1 MICFTRIPLKDFIKK
16 HNPQEPK
23 KETIENFE
31 KEINNLLE
39 NAPKQDDE
47 EFQKNEIN
55 KFLKNTYG
63 YDCNTYKKVDSAIY
77 VDGEVRVLIEV
88 KALNNRNEF
97 PKNRENPISKA
108 FCQMVL
114 YFLEE
119 IEKEKNNSLKHTIIC
134 NAHEFFLFD
143 CKDLLFLKEDKRIK
157 DFYKK
162 CAKKEGTDSS
172 KPKFYKDLEQY
183 LQEDFQ
189 GELRYTH
196 FNLSNYDPK
205 ELPLIYQ
212 VLSQEVLLKQRKTLD
227 ANTLNKDFYE
237 ELLYILGLEEQNDK
251 GKILIKPSRTQ
262 NSLSAALKKKYENL
276 DDEEVMALL
285 IAWNNR
291 ILFLRLLESLLIS
304 FKHFE
309 KPFLTTENFKDFN
322 ALNTLFFEVLAKK
335 NSERSLNKEDKILEK
350 IPYLNSS
357 LFDQTPLE
365 LKGHEIRLL
374 ENKKLELYQNS
385 VLKKHENYQEKK
397 ELPLLKYL
405 FEFLRLYKFTTT
417 PKDIKDNTDTS
428 ESRLINPSVLGLVFE
443 KLNGYKEGSFYTP
456 SFITSYM
463 CKESITPIVL
473 DKFNAIYQWDCENL
487 KALREKIDRNFSNE
501 KAKEYLNTLL
511 TLRICDPAVGSG
523 HFLVSALNE
532 MVLIAYELG
541 LIASLYRH
549 ELRLENDEII
559 IHHAQTGEIFN
570 YKKPHSEN
578 DPHHQ
583 IQKELFELKKDII
596 ENCLFGVDINPN
608 SCEITKLRL
617 WIELLKYSYYIF
629 EKGKNTNNLETLPNI
644 DINIKCANSLVSRF
658 ALKDKALLKTE
669 KNKNLEYYIA
679 EYKELVKIYKDP
691 KILESLTRPIKDSNA
706 VRKYAK
712 ERLYQ
717 ELAQNP
723 NKDFKKALNDRIEK
737 IKEAF
742 KLTLEP
748 PQKELKFKKFLKEHL
763 ELYGKS
769 ILEEAN
775 DNGLELEALALE
787 KKMAHEGLFHDY
799 TPYPKLDKTDKVV
812 GLEHF
817 NRYVLTSYK
826 DLQDENERYANALE
840 WRFEFPE
847 VLNDEGDFLGFDCII
862 GNPPYIRQ
870 EHIKDLKPL
879 LQKQYQDFYNSTA
892 DIYTYF
898 FALAYHLLKEKGFN
912 AFITSNKYARAK
924 YGAKLRELLLKKT
937 TLVSYMELNALKVF
951 ESAAVDTSIM
961 SFIKQTPPKE
971 SDFEYYEP
979 TPNDKDDLKSTPH
992 LPMKQNALSTES
1004 FIFANATLLDLRDK
1018 IESVGTPLKDWD
1030 IQINY
1035 GIKTG
1040 ANEAFIIPTEKREE
1054 ILKNCD
1060 DAQKDERGMSERER
1074 TKELIKPIL
1083 RGKDIKRY
1091 SYEWADLWVIIAK
1104 FGSHEFLEVEYPT
1117 IYNHLL
1123 QYKDQLE
1130 QRGQCRYSRG
1140 PQNSNKPYPGQ
1151 HHWLELDNNPKDSYL
1166 QDFEKEKIV
1175 YGEIVQEPRFYL
1187 DNGEC
1192 ELGVFYAEAT
1202 SFILTGEH
1210 LRYLLGMLHSK
1221 LITFAFKTFYAG
1233 GGLGESGYR
1242 YKKAFIE
1249 RLPIPQITEKNQ
1261 ELADKITDG
1270 AKQILALKAKDPKA
1284 NTQGLEKEIDALVYQ
1299 LYHLTDE
1306 EIKTIENG
1314 Q

>member
-1 MICFTRIPLKDFIKK
+1 MDYKKLDLPNTNYPNKEQLKAFETAFNAFLETNPQENENHHNDAFNDLLKGIFKYKVKPTKKIDSAILNENNEVEVIIEFKAIKNPNEFIKKGDLNVKAFHESLLYYLRERKGGNNNLKHLILATIKELYIIDADEFEVFNKDKEIKKAFENCHDKKGNDTRTEAFYDVCQKHLNELDRSLKYHHIPLK
-16 HNPQEPK
+16 
-23 KETIENFE
+23 KE
-31 KEINNLLE
+31 NL
-39 NAPKQDDE
+39 A
-47 EFQKNEIN
+47 
-55 KFLKNTYG
+55 
-63 YDCNTYKKVDSAIY
+63 
-77 VDGEVRVLIEV
+77 
-88 KALNNRNEF
+88 
-97 PKNRENPISKA
+97 
-108 FCQMVL
+108 
-114 YFLEE
+114 
-119 IEKEKNNSLKHTIIC
+119 
-134 NAHEFFLFD
+134 
-143 CKDLLFLKEDKRIK
+143 
-157 DFYKK
+157 
-162 CAKKEGTDSS
+162 
-172 KPKFYKDLEQY
+172 
-183 LQEDFQ
+183 
-189 GELRYTH
+189 
-196 FNLSNYDPK
+196 
-205 ELPLIYQ
+205 LIYQ
-212 VLSQEVLLKQRKTLD
+212 ALSPNFLLKIPKYSD

-262 NSLSAALKKKYENL
+262 NSLSYTLKEKYKNL

-304 FKHFE
+304 FEHFE
-309 KPFLTTENFKDFN
+309 KEKSFLTTGNFKDFN

-335 NSERSLNKEDKILEK
+335 NNERLPEIKEDKILDK

-357 LFDQTPLE
+357 LFDKTPLE
-365 LKGHEIRLL
+365 SKGYEIKLL
-374 ENKKLELYQNS
+374 DNKKLEIYKNS
-385 VLKKHENYQEKK
+385 VLKKHKEDYQKEKA
-397 ELPLLKYL
+397 LPLLKYL
-405 FEFLRLYKFTTT
+405 FAFLRLYDFTTT
-417 PKDIKDNTDTS
+417 PKDIKDNQNNS

-473 DKFNAIYQWDCENL
+473 DKFNQTYNIECENL
-487 KALREKIDRNFSNE
+487 TELRNYFKNSYKEDKR
-501 KAKEYLNTLL
+501 KEYLNTLL

-559 IHHAQTGEIFN
+559 IHTPEDKVFKYTI
-570 YKKPHSEN
+570 PHSEN

-644 DINIKCANSLVSRF
+644 DINIKCGNSLISRF

-763 ELYGKS
+763 ELYGRS
-769 ILEEAN
+769 ILEEIN
-775 DNGLELEALALE
+775 YNGLELEALALE

-799 TPYPKLDKTDKVV
+799 TPYPKLDKSDKVV

-817 NRYVLTSYK
+817 NRYVLTSYR

-847 VLNDEGDFLGFDCII
+847 VLDDEGDFLGFDCII

-879 LQKQYQDFYNSTA
+879 LEKQYQDFYNSTA

-898 FALAYHLLKEKGFN
+898 FALSYHLLKEKGFN

-924 YGAKLRELLLKKT
+924 YGAKLREWLLKKT
-937 TLVSYMELNALKVF
+937 TIVSYMELNALKVF
-951 ESAAVDTSIM
+951 ESAAVDTSIIH
-961 SFIKQTPPKE
+961 FIKQAPLKE
-971 SDFEYYEP
+971 SDFKYYEP
-979 TPNDKDDLKSTPH
+979 IENDKENLKNTPS
-992 LPMKQNALSTES
+992 LLMRQNALSTES
-1004 FIFANATLLDLRDK
+1004 FIFANAMLLDLRDK
-1018 IESVGTPLKDWD
+1018 IESIGTPLKDWD

-1040 ANEAFIIPTEKREE
+1040 ANEAFIIPTEKRDAILNACKTQEE
-1054 ILKNCD
+1054 RKRT
-1060 DAQKDERGMSERER
+1060 ER
-1074 TKELIKPIL
+1074 LIKPIL

-1091 SYEWADLWVIIAK
+1091 SYEWAHLWVINTHNGYTSAPKSKIPPIDIEKYPATKAHLDAHWNTIATRCDQ
-1104 FGSHEFLEVEYPT
+1104 GDTPYNLRNCAYLE
-1117 IYNHLL
+1117 
-1123 QYKDQLE
+1123 
-1130 QRGQCRYSRG
+1130 
-1140 PQNSNKPYPGQ
+1140 
-1151 HHWLELDNNPKDSYL
+1151 
-1166 QDFEKEKIV
+1166 DFEKEKIV

-1261 ELADKITDG
+1261 ELADKIIALVD
-1270 AKQILALKAKDPKA
+1270 KILQSKEKDPKA

-1299 LYHLTDE
+1299 LYNLTDE
-1306 EIKTIENG
+1306 EIKIIEDG

>member
-1 MICFTRIPLKDFIKK
+1 MDYKKIDLPNTNYPNQEQLEAFKTAFNAFLETNPQENEDHHKDAFNDLLKGVFKYKVKPTKRIDSAILNDNDKVEVIIEFKALKNPNEFIKKGDLNVKALHESLFYYLTERKNGNNNLKRLILATIKELYIIDANEFEVFNKDKEIKKAFENCHDKKGNDPRTKAFYDACQKRLNELDRSLKYHHIPLK
-16 HNPQEPK
+16 
-23 KETIENFE
+23 KE
-31 KEINNLLE
+31 NL
-39 NAPKQDDE
+39 A
-47 EFQKNEIN
+47 
-55 KFLKNTYG
+55 
-63 YDCNTYKKVDSAIY
+63 
-77 VDGEVRVLIEV
+77 
-88 KALNNRNEF
+88 
-97 PKNRENPISKA
+97 
-108 FCQMVL
+108 
-114 YFLEE
+114 
-119 IEKEKNNSLKHTIIC
+119 
-134 NAHEFFLFD
+134 
-143 CKDLLFLKEDKRIK
+143 
-157 DFYKK
+157 
-162 CAKKEGTDSS
+162 
-172 KPKFYKDLEQY
+172 
-183 LQEDFQ
+183 
-189 GELRYTH
+189 
-196 FNLSNYDPK
+196 
-205 ELPLIYQ
+205 LIYQ
-212 VLSQEVLLKQRKTLD
+212 ALSPNFLLKIPKYSD

-262 NSLSAALKKKYENL
+262 NSLSAALKYSYTNL

-309 KPFLTTENFKDFN
+309 KPFLTTENFNDFN

-335 NSERSLNKEDKILEK
+335 NNERLPEIKEDKILDK

-357 LFDQTPLE
+357 LFDKTPLE
-365 LKGHEIRLL
+365 LEGYKIRSLNNKPLEIYP
-374 ENKKLELYQNS
+374 KS
-385 VLKKHENYQEKK
+385 VLKKHEEYQKQK
-397 ELPLLKYL
+397 DLPLLKYL
-405 FEFLRLYKFTTT
+405 FVFLRVYDFTTT
-417 PKDIKDNTDTS
+417 PKDIKDNQNKS

-473 DKFNAIYQWDCENL
+473 DKFNATYQWGCKDLE
-487 KALREKIDRNFSNE
+487 ALREKIDRNFSNE
-501 KAKEYLNTLL
+501 KTKEYLQLLL
-511 TLRICDPAVGSG
+511 TLRVCDPAVGSG

-532 MVLIAYELG
+532 MVWVAYELG

-559 IHHAQTGEIFN
+559 IHTPENKVFN
-570 YKKPHSEN
+570 YTIPHSEN

-629 EKGKNTNNLETLPNI
+629 EEGKNTNNLETLPNI
-644 DINIKCANSLVSRF
+644 DINIKCANSLIFNFPLNSKLTIGQTLEF
-658 ALKDKALLKTE
+658 S
-669 KNKNLEYYIA
+669 KNLKAEIK
-679 EYKELVKIYKDP
+679 EYKNSVMLYKEGLGEKT
-691 KILESLTRPIKDSNA
+691 KILQNIAKLKSLITNYFIEQHQAKRHLKESL
-706 VRKYAK
+706 
-712 ERLYQ
+712 
-717 ELAQNP
+717 
-723 NKDFKKALNDRIEK
+723 KAFISEYGDEVFDLNTAFGMEMLK
-737 IKEAF
+737 IARHNNYKF
-742 KLTLEP
+742 TPTLESMKP
-748 PQKELKFKKFLKEHL
+748 SPIGVEANRLLIKIRECYE
-763 ELYGKS
+763 
-769 ILEEAN
+769 ILENLKNSKA
-775 DNGLELEALALE
+775 
-787 KKMAHEGLFHDY
+787 F
-799 TPYPKLDKTDKVV
+799 
-812 GLEHF
+812 
-817 NRYVLTSYK
+817 
-826 DLQDENERYANALE
+826 E

-847 VLNDEGDFLGFDCII
+847 VLDDEGDFLGFDCII

-870 EHIKDLKPL
+870 EQIKDLKPL

-898 FALAYHLLKEKGFN
+898 FALSYHLLKEKGFN

-924 YGAKLRELLLKKT
+924 YGAKLREWLLKKT
-937 TLVSYMELNALKVF
+937 TIVSYMELNALKVF

-961 SFIKQTPPKE
+961 NFIKQTPPKE
-971 SDFEYYEP
+971 SVFKYYEP
-979 TPNDKDDLKSTPH
+979 TENDKDDLKSTPSIS
-992 LPMKQNALSTES
+992 MKQNALSTES
-1004 FIFANATLLDLRDK
+1004 FIFADTTLLDLRGK

-1040 ANEAFIIPTEKREE
+1040 YNEAFIIPTEKRDE

-1060 DAQKDERGMSERER
+1060 DVQKDERGMSERER

-1091 SYEWADLWVIIAK
+1091 SYEWAHLWVIATFPSLKLDIDDYPSLKTYLSQFRPKIDQSGEKGCRKKTSNQWFETQDTIAYH
-1104 FGSHEFLEVEYPT
+1104 G
-1117 IYNHLL
+1117 
-1123 QYKDQLE
+1123 
-1130 QRGQCRYSRG
+1130 
-1140 PQNSNKPYPGQ
+1140 
-1151 HHWLELDNNPKDSYL
+1151 
-1166 QDFEKEKIV
+1166 DFEKEKIV

-1192 ELGVFYAEAT
+1192 GLGYFYAEAT

-1249 RLPIPQITEKNQ
+1249 RLPIPKITPKNQ
-1261 ELADKITDG
+1261 ELADKITDCTER
-1270 AKQILALKAKDPKA
+1270 ILKPKAKDPKA
-1284 NTQGLEKEIDALVYQ
+1284 NTQGLEKEIDALVYR
-1299 LYHLTDE
+1299 LYNLTDE

>member
-1 MICFTRIPLKDFIKK
+1 MIRFARIPLKDFIKK

-31 KEINNLLE
+31 KEINSLLE
-39 NAPKQDDE
+39 NAPRQDDE

-55 KFLKNTYG
+55 KFLKNVYG
-63 YDCNTYKKVDSAIY
+63 YDCNTYEKVDSTIY
-77 VDGEVRVLIEV
+77 VDGKAWVLIEV
-88 KALNNRNEF
+88 KALNNKIEF
-97 PKNRENPISKA
+97 PKNRENPLSKA

-134 NAHEFFLFD
+134 NMHEFFLFD

-157 DFYKK
+157 KFYKNY
-162 CAKKEGTDSS
+162 AQKEGTDSS

-189 GELRYTH
+189 GELRYTY
-196 FNLSNYDPK
+196 FNLSDDFK

-237 ELLYILGLEEQNDK
+237 ELLYILGLEEQNEK
-251 GKILIKPSRTQ
+251 GKILIKPSCTQ
-262 NSLSAALKKKYENL
+262 NSLSYALKEKYKDL

-309 KPFLTTENFKDFN
+309 KPFLTIENFTNFN

-335 NSERSLNKEDKILEK
+335 NNERLKEIKEDKILGK

-357 LFDQTPLE
+357 LFDETPLE
-365 LKGHEIRLL
+365 SNGHEIKWLDNKPL
-374 ENKKLELYQNS
+374 EIYPKS
-385 VLKKHENYQEKK
+385 VLKKDKDYQEKDFS
-397 ELPLLKYL
+397 LLEYL
-405 FEFLRLYKFTTT
+405 FAFLHTYDFTTT
-417 PKDIKDNTDTS
+417 PKDIKDNKNTS

-463 CKESITPIVL
+463 CSESIKTIVL

-501 KAKEYLNTLL
+501 KTKEYLQLLL
-511 TLRICDPAVGSG
+511 TLRVCDPAVGSG

-532 MVLIAYELG
+532 MVRIAYELG

-549 ELRLENDEII
+549 SLRLENDEII
-559 IHHAQTGEIFN
+559 IHAPTGEIFN
-570 YKKPHSEN
+570 YTKAHSEN

-583 IQKELFELKKDII
+583 IQKELFELKKSII

-629 EKGKNTNNLETLPNI
+629 EEGKNTDALETLPNI
-644 DINIKCANSLVSRF
+644 DINIKCANSLIFNFPLNSKLTIGQTLEF
-658 ALKDKALLKTE
+658 S
-669 KNKNLEYYIA
+669 KNLKAEIK
-679 EYKELVKIYKDP
+679 EYKNSVMLYKEGLGEKT
-691 KILESLTRPIKDSNA
+691 KILQNIAKLKSLITNYFIEQHQAKRHLKESLKAFISEYGDGIFDLSTAFGMEMLKIARLKENNYKFVPTLTKKQPSPIGVEAN
-706 VRKYAK
+706 
-712 ERLYQ
+712 RL
-717 ELAQNP
+717 L
-723 NKDFKKALNDRIEK
+723 IK
-737 IKEAF
+737 IKECYE
-742 KLTLEP
+742 TLEN
-748 PQKELKFKKFLKEHL
+748 LKN
-763 ELYGKS
+763 S
-769 ILEEAN
+769 
-775 DNGLELEALALE
+775 
-787 KKMAHEGLFHDY
+787 
-799 TPYPKLDKTDKVV
+799 KT
-812 GLEHF
+812 
-817 NRYVLTSYK
+817 
-826 DLQDENERYANALE
+826 LE

-847 VLNDEGDFLGFDCII
+847 VLDDEGNFLGFDCII
-862 GNPPYIRQ
+862 GNPAYIRQ
-870 EHIKDLKPL
+870 EQIREIKPL
-879 LQKQYQDFYNSTA
+879 LQKQYPDFYNSTA

-898 FALAYHLLKEKGFN
+898 FALSYHLLKEKGFS
-912 AFITSNKYARAK
+912 AFITSNKYARAR
-924 YGAKLRELLLKKT
+924 YGAQLRELLLKKT
-937 TLVSYMELNALKVF
+937 TIVSYMELNALKVF

-971 SDFEYYEP
+971 SDFKYYEP
-979 TPNDKDDLKSTPH
+979 TPDDKSDLKSACS

-1004 FIFANATLLDLRDK
+1004 FIFANTTLLDLRDK
-1018 IESVGTPLKDWD
+1018 MEGIGTPLKDWD

-1054 ILKNCD
+1054 ILNACKTQEERKHT
-1060 DAQKDERGMSERER
+1060 DA
-1074 TKELIKPIL
+1074 LIKPIL

-1091 SYEWADLWVIIAK
+1091 SYEWAGEWVINTHNGYTSAIKSKIPPIDIEKYPATK
-1104 FGSHEFLEVEYPT
+1104 AHLDAHYDAIVTRSDQGDTPYHLRNCAYLE
-1117 IYNHLL
+1117 
-1123 QYKDQLE
+1123 
-1130 QRGQCRYSRG
+1130 
-1140 PQNSNKPYPGQ
+1140 
-1151 HHWLELDNNPKDSYL
+1151 
-1166 QDFEKEKIV
+1166 DFEKEKIV

-1192 ELGVFYAEAT
+1192 ELGYFYAEAT

-1249 RLPIPQITEKNQ
+1249 RLPIPKITEKNQ
-1261 ELADKITDG
+1261 ELADKITALVDKILQ
-1270 AKQILALKAKDPKA
+1270 AKEKDPKA
-1284 NTQGLEKEIDALVYQ
+1284 NTQELEKEIDALVYQ
-1299 LYHLTDE
+1299 LYNLTDE
-1306 EIKTIENG
+1306 EIKTIEEG

>member
-1 MICFTRIPLKDFIKK
+1 MDYKKLDLPNTNYPSKEQLEAFKTAFNTFLETNQQENENHHNDAFNDLLKGVFKYKVKPTKKIDSAILNDKNKVEVIIEFKALKNPNEFIKKGDLNVKALHESLLYYLIERKEGNNNLKRLILGTIKELYIIDANEFEVFNKDKEIQKAFEDCHDKKGNDPRTKAFYDACQKRLNELDRSLKYHHIPLK
-16 HNPQEPK
+16 
-23 KETIENFE
+23 KE
-31 KEINNLLE
+31 NL
-39 NAPKQDDE
+39 A
-47 EFQKNEIN
+47 
-55 KFLKNTYG
+55 
-63 YDCNTYKKVDSAIY
+63 
-77 VDGEVRVLIEV
+77 
-88 KALNNRNEF
+88 
-97 PKNRENPISKA
+97 
-108 FCQMVL
+108 
-114 YFLEE
+114 
-119 IEKEKNNSLKHTIIC
+119 
-134 NAHEFFLFD
+134 
-143 CKDLLFLKEDKRIK
+143 
-157 DFYKK
+157 
-162 CAKKEGTDSS
+162 
-172 KPKFYKDLEQY
+172 
-183 LQEDFQ
+183 
-189 GELRYTH
+189 
-196 FNLSNYDPK
+196 
-205 ELPLIYQ
+205 LIYQ
-212 VLSQEVLLKQRKTLD
+212 ALSPNFLLKIPKYSD

-237 ELLYILGLEEQNDK
+237 ELLYILGLEEQNEK
-251 GKILIKPSRTQ
+251 GKTLIKPSRTE
-262 NSLSAALKKKYENL
+262 NSLSDALKKRYKDL

-309 KPFLTTENFKDFN
+309 KPFLTTENFKNFN
-322 ALNTLFFEVLAKK
+322 DLNTLFFEVLAKK

-365 LKGHEIRLL
+365 LKGHEIKLL
-374 ENKKLELYQNS
+374 NNKPLEIYPKS
-385 VLKKHENYQEKK
+385 VLKKHEEYQEQKD
-397 ELPLLKYL
+397 LPLLKYL
-405 FEFLRLYKFTTT
+405 FEFLRVYDFTTT
-417 PKDIKDNTDTS
+417 PKDIRDNTNNS

-473 DKFNAIYQWDCENL
+473 DKFNQTYNIECKKLEEL
-487 KALREKIDRNFSNE
+487 KNYFKDNYSYKEGKR
-501 KAKEYLNTLL
+501 KEYLNTLL

-523 HFLVSALNE
+523 HFLVSVLNE

-549 ELRLENDEII
+549 DLRLENDEII
-559 IHHAQTGEIFN
+559 IHTPEDKVFTYTI
-570 YKKPHSEN
+570 PHSEN

-629 EKGKNTNNLETLPNI
+629 EEGKNTNNLETLPNI
-644 DINIKCANSLVSRF
+644 DINIKCGNSLISRF

-691 KILESLTRPIKDSNA
+691 KILETLTHPIKDSNA

-712 ERLYQ
+712 EHLYQ

-847 VLNDEGDFLGFDCII
+847 VLDDEGNFLGFDCII

-879 LQKQYQDFYNSTA
+879 LQKQYQDFYNSSS

-898 FALAYHLLKEKGFN
+898 FALAFNLLKEKGFN

-924 YGAKLRELLLKKT
+924 YGTKLRELLLKKT
-937 TLVSYMELNALKVF
+937 TLASYMELNALKVF
-951 ESAAVDTSIM
+951 ESATVDTSIIH
-961 SFIKQTPPKE
+961 FIKQPPLKE
-971 SDFEYYEP
+971 SVFKYYEP
-979 TPNDKDDLKSTPH
+979 TENDKENLKNTPS
-992 LPMKQNALSTES
+992 LLMKQNALQTES
-1004 FIFANATLLDLRDK
+1004 FIFANTTLLDLRDK
-1018 IESVGTPLKDWD
+1018 IKNIGTPLKDWG

-1040 ANEAFIIPTEKREE
+1040 ANEAFIIPTEKRDE

-1060 DAQKDERGMSERER
+1060 DAQKDEKGMSERER

-1091 SYEWADLWVIIAK
+1091 SYEWADLWVINTHNGYTSAFKSKIPPIDIEKYPALK
-1104 FGSHEFLEVEYPT
+1104 AHLDSHYDAITTRSDQGDTPYNLRNCAYLE
-1117 IYNHLL
+1117 
-1123 QYKDQLE
+1123 
-1130 QRGQCRYSRG
+1130 
-1140 PQNSNKPYPGQ
+1140 
-1151 HHWLELDNNPKDSYL
+1151 
-1166 QDFEKEKIV
+1166 DFEKEKIV
-1175 YGEIVQEPRFYL
+1175 WASVGFVEYCMIPGLLIL
-1187 DNGEC
+1187 DTNYFFEVSKFGN
-1192 ELGVFYAEAT
+1192 T
-1202 SFILTGEH
+1202 KN
-1210 LRYLLGMLHSK
+1210 YLLGLLNSK
-1221 LITFAFKTFYAG
+1221 LLTFWLKLKNTPLGDIGAYRNYKYNIMELPMVKITAKN
-1233 GGLGESGYR
+1233 
-1242 YKKAFIE
+1242 KKI
-1249 RLPIPQITEKNQ
+1249 
-1261 ELADKITDG
+1261 ADKITDC
-1270 AKQILALKAKDPKA
+1270 AEQILQAKAKDPKA
-1284 NTQGLEKEIDALVYQ
+1284 NTQELEKEIDALVYQ
-1299 LYHLTDE
+1299 LYNLTDG
-1306 EIKTIENG
+1306 EIKIIEDG

>member
-1 MICFTRIPLKDFIKK
+1 MDYKKLDLPNTNYPSKEQLKAFETAFNAFLETNQQENENHHNDAFNDLLKGVFKYKVKPIKKIDSAILNENNKVEVIIEFKALKNPNEFIKKGDLNVKALHESLFYYLIERKNSNNNLKHLILATIKELYIIDANEFEVFNKDKEIENAFKNCHDRKGNDTRTKAFYDACQKHLNELDRSLKYHHIPLK
-16 HNPQEPK
+16 
-23 KETIENFE
+23 KE
-31 KEINNLLE
+31 NL
-39 NAPKQDDE
+39 A
-47 EFQKNEIN
+47 
-55 KFLKNTYG
+55 
-63 YDCNTYKKVDSAIY
+63 
-77 VDGEVRVLIEV
+77 
-88 KALNNRNEF
+88 
-97 PKNRENPISKA
+97 
-108 FCQMVL
+108 
-114 YFLEE
+114 
-119 IEKEKNNSLKHTIIC
+119 
-134 NAHEFFLFD
+134 
-143 CKDLLFLKEDKRIK
+143 
-157 DFYKK
+157 
-162 CAKKEGTDSS
+162 
-172 KPKFYKDLEQY
+172 
-183 LQEDFQ
+183 
-189 GELRYTH
+189 
-196 FNLSNYDPK
+196 
-205 ELPLIYQ
+205 LIYQ
-212 VLSQEVLLKQRKTLD
+212 ALSPNFLLKIPKYSD

-251 GKILIKPSRTQ
+251 GKILIKPSRTE
-262 NSLSAALKKKYENL
+262 NSLSAALKGSYNNL

-335 NSERSLNKEDKILEK
+335 NSERLPEIKQDKILRK

-357 LFDQTPLE
+357 LFDKTPLE
-365 LKGHEIRLL
+365 LKGHEIKFLD
-374 ENKKLELYQNS
+374 NKKLEIYKNS
-385 VLKKHENYQEKK
+385 VLKKHKDYQKEKA
-397 ELPLLKYL
+397 LPLLKYL
-405 FEFLRLYKFTTT
+405 FAFLHAYKFTTT

-473 DKFNAIYQWDCENL
+473 DKFNQTYKIECEKLTEL
-487 KALREKIDRNFSNE
+487 KNYLKNSYKEDKR
-501 KAKEYLNTLL
+501 KEYLQLLL

-541 LIASLYRH
+541 LIASLPLGTTL
-549 ELRLENDEII
+549 ELENDEII
-559 IHHAQTGEIFN
+559 IHHAQTGEVFN

-629 EKGKNTNNLETLPNI
+629 EKGKNTNALETLPNI
-644 DINIKCANSLVSRF
+644 DINIKCANSLIFRF
-658 ALKDKALLKTE
+658 ALKDKALLKIK
-669 KNKNLEYYIA
+669 KNQNLKYSIA

-691 KILESLTRPIKDSNA
+691 KILETLTHPIKDSDA
-706 VRKYAK
+706 VGKYAK

-717 ELAQNP
+717 ELKQNP

-742 KLTLEP
+742 KLTLDP
-748 PQKELKFKKFLKEHL
+748 PPKELKFKKFLKEHL
-763 ELYGKS
+763 GLYGRS
-769 ILEEAN
+769 ILEEI
-775 DNGLELEALALE
+775 DYNGLELEAIALE
-787 KKMAHEGLFHDY
+787 KQMANLFFDY
-799 TPYPKLDKTDKVV
+799 RPYPKLDKSDRVV

-870 EHIKDLKPL
+870 EQIKDLKPL
-879 LQKQYQDFYNSTA
+879 LEKQYQNFYNSTA

-898 FALAYHLLKEKGFN
+898 FALSYHLLKEKGFN

-937 TLVSYMELNALKVF
+937 TIVSYMELNALKVF

-961 SFIKQTPPKE
+961 SFIKQEPPKE
-971 SDFEYYEP
+971 SRFKYYEP
-979 TPNDKDDLKSTPH
+979 TPDDKNDLKSART
-992 LPMKQNALSTES
+992 LSMRQNALSTES
-1004 FIFANATLLDLRDK
+1004 FIFANTQLLDLRDK

-1040 ANEAFIIPTEKREE
+1040 ANEAFIITTEKRDAILNACKTQEE
-1054 ILKNCD
+1054 RK
-1060 DAQKDERGMSERER
+1060 R
-1074 TKELIKPIL
+1074 TEALIKPIL

-1091 SYEWADLWVIIAK
+1091 SYEWAHLWVINTHNGYTSNLKSKIPPIDIAK
-1104 FGSHEFLEVEYPT
+1104 YPATKAHLDAHWDTIATRSDQGDTPYHLRNCAYLE
-1117 IYNHLL
+1117 
-1123 QYKDQLE
+1123 
-1130 QRGQCRYSRG
+1130 
-1140 PQNSNKPYPGQ
+1140 
-1151 HHWLELDNNPKDSYL
+1151 
-1166 QDFEKEKIV
+1166 DFEKEKIV
-1175 YGEIVQEPRFYL
+1175 YPETSQGAYFIYENSGIFLEKTAFMIVSDAYNL
-1187 DNGEC
+1187 K
-1192 ELGVFYAEAT
+1192 L
-1202 SFILTGEH
+1202 LTA
-1210 LRYLLGMLHSK
+1210 LLNSK
-1221 LITFAFKTFYAG
+1221 LITFYFKNFCG
-1233 GGLGESGYR
+1233 GCILGKSGYQ
-1242 YKKAFIE
+1242 YNKHALEKI
-1249 RLPIPQITEKNQ
+1249 PIPKITEKNQ
-1261 ELADKITDG
+1261 ELADKIIALVD
-1270 AKQILALKAKDPKA
+1270 KILKSKEKDLKA
-1284 NTQGLEKEIDALVYQ
+1284 NTQRSEKEIDALVYQ
-1299 LYHLTDE
+1299 LYNLTDE
-1306 EIKTIENG
+1306 EIKIIEDG

>member
-1 MICFTRIPLKDFIKK
+1 MIRFTRILLKDFIKK
-16 HNPQEPK
+16 YNPPTPT

-31 KEINNLLE
+31 KEINSLLE
-39 NAPKQDDE
+39 NAPRQDDE

-55 KFLKNTYG
+55 EFLKNTYG
-63 YDCNTYKKVDSAIY
+63 YRCNTNKKVDSAIY
-77 VDGEVRVLIEV
+77 VDEEVQVLIEV
-88 KALNNRNEF
+88 KALNKKTEF
-97 PKNRENPISKA
+97 PKNKENPLSKA

-119 IEKEKNNSLKHTIIC
+119 REKEKNNSLKHTIIC

-143 CKDLLFLKEDKRIK
+143 CKDLLFLNDNKRIK
-157 DFYKK
+157 KFYKNY
-162 CAKKEGTDSS
+162 AKKEGTDSS
-172 KPKFYKDLEQY
+172 KPRFYEDLEQY
-183 LQEDFQ
+183 LKEDFQ
-189 GELRYTH
+189 GELRYTY
-196 FNLSNYDPK
+196 FNLNDDFK
-205 ELPLIYQ
+205 EFPLIYQ
-212 VLSQEVLLKQRKTLD
+212 VLSQEVLLKQKKTLD

-237 ELLYILGLEEQNDK
+237 ELLYILGLEEKNEK
-251 GKILIKPSRTQ
+251 GKILIKPSRTE
-262 NSLSAALKKKYENL
+262 NSLSDALKKQYKDL

-304 FKHFE
+304 FNHFE
-309 KPFLTTENFKDFN
+309 KPFLTTENFEDFKD
-322 ALNTLFFEVLAKK
+322 LNTLFFEVLAKK
-335 NSERSLNKEDKILEK
+335 NSERLPAIKENKILEK

-365 LKGHEIRLL
+365 LRGYKIRSLDNEPLEIYP
-374 ENKKLELYQNS
+374 KS
-385 VLKKHENYQEKK
+385 VLKKHEEYQKQK
-397 ELPLLKYL
+397 DLPLLEYL
-405 FEFLRLYKFTTT
+405 FEFLRVYDFTTT
-417 PKDIKDNTDTS
+417 PKDIKDNQNKS

-473 DKFNAIYQWDCENL
+473 DKFNATYQWDCENL
-487 KALREKIDRNFSNE
+487 EALREKIDRNFSNE

-532 MVLIAYELG
+532 MVRVAYELG

-559 IHHAQTGEIFN
+559 IHTPEDKVFKYTI
-570 YKKPHSEN
+570 PHSEN

-629 EKGKNTNNLETLPNI
+629 EEGKNTNNLETLPNI
-644 DINIKCANSLVSRF
+644 DINIKCANSLISRF
-658 ALKDKALLKTE
+658 NLNDDLKKIPNIK
-669 KNKNLEYYIA
+669 KKIQ
-679 EYKELVKIYKDP
+679 EYKDLVAQYKDP
-691 KILESLTRPIKDSNA
+691 NPLYPLNKQDLINKIQDLKNTFSLTLKDPKTKA
-706 VRKYAK
+706 
-712 ERLYQ
+712 
-717 ELAQNP
+717 ELE
-723 NKDFKKALNDRIEK
+723 KAIEK
-737 IKEAF
+737 HITNYNDFALDDKSLLDGLDMGVRVKNLFGTPKLSPKEEEEAF
-742 KLTLEP
+742 AS
-748 PQKELKFKKFLKEHL
+748 
-763 ELYGKS
+763 YGR
-769 ILEEAN
+769 IR
-775 DNGLELEALALE
+775 ALR
-787 KKMAHEGLFHDY
+787 K
-799 TPYPKLDKTDKVV
+799 KLDDALS
-812 GLEHF
+812 GGEYH
-817 NRYVLTSYK
+817 
-826 DLQDENERYANALE
+826 NAFE

-847 VLNDEGDFLGFDCII
+847 VLDDEGNFLGFDCII

-879 LQKQYQDFYNSTA
+879 LQKQYQDFYNSSS

-898 FALAYHLLKEKGFN
+898 FALAFNLLKEKGFN

-924 YGAKLRELLLKKT
+924 YGTKLRELLLKKT

-951 ESAAVDTSIM
+951 ESATVDTSIIH
-961 SFIKQTPPKE
+961 FIKQPPLKE
-971 SDFEYYEP
+971 SVFNYYEP
-979 TPNDKDDLKSTPH
+979 TQNDKENLKNTPS
-992 LPMKQNALSTES
+992 LLMKQNALQTES
-1004 FIFANATLLDLRDK
+1004 FIFANTTLLDLRDK
-1018 IESVGTPLKDWD
+1018 IEKSGTPLKDWG

-1040 ANEAFIIPTEKREE
+1040 CNEAFIIPTEKRDE

-1074 TKELIKPIL
+1074 TIELIKPIL

-1091 SYEWADLWVIIAK
+1091 SYEWADLWVIATFPSLKLDIDDYPSLKTYLSQFRPRIDQSGEKGCRKKTSNQWFETQDTIAYH
-1104 FGSHEFLEVEYPT
+1104 G
-1117 IYNHLL
+1117 
-1123 QYKDQLE
+1123 
-1130 QRGQCRYSRG
+1130 
-1140 PQNSNKPYPGQ
+1140 
-1151 HHWLELDNNPKDSYL
+1151 
-1166 QDFEKEKIV
+1166 DFEKEKIV

-1210 LRYLLGMLHSK
+1210 LHYLLGMLHSK

-1249 RLPIPQITEKNQ
+1249 RLPIPKITHKNQ
-1261 ELADKITDG
+1261 ELAHKITDY
-1270 AKQILALKAKDPKA
+1270 AEQILQAKAKDPKA

-1299 LYHLTDE
+1299 LYNLADE

>member
-1 MICFTRIPLKDFIKK
+1 MIRFTRIPLKDFIKK
-16 HNPQEPK
+16 YNLQEPK
-23 KETIENFE
+23 KETIEDFE

-39 NAPKQDDE
+39 NAPKKDDE

-55 KFLKNTYG
+55 KFLKNAYG
-63 YDCNTYKKVDSAIY
+63 YDCNTSKKVDSAIY
-77 VDGEVRVLIEV
+77 VDGEVQVLIEV
-88 KALNNRNEF
+88 KALNKKTEF
-97 PKNRENPISKA
+97 PKNRENPLSKA

-143 CKDLLFLKEDKRIK
+143 CKDLLFLNDDKRIK
-157 DFYKK
+157 KFYKNY
-162 CAKKEGTDSS
+162 AKKEGTDSS

-183 LQEDFQ
+183 LREDFQ

-196 FNLSNYDPK
+196 FNLSDDFK

-212 VLSQEVLLKQRKTLD
+212 VLSHEVLLKQRKTLD

-251 GKILIKPSRTQ
+251 GKILIKQSRTK
-262 NSLSAALKKKYENL
+262 NSLSAALKEKYKDL

-304 FKHFE
+304 FNHFE
-309 KPFLTTENFKDFN
+309 KPFLTIENFENFN

-335 NSERSLNKEDKILEK
+335 NNERLSEIKEDKILEK

-357 LFDQTPLE
+357 LFDKTPLE
-365 LKGHEIRLL
+365 LKGHEIKLL
-374 ENKKLELYQNS
+374 DNKKLEIYKNS
-385 VLKKHENYQEKK
+385 VLKKHEDYQKQK
-397 ELPLLKYL
+397 DLPLLKYL
-405 FEFLRLYKFTTT
+405 FEFLRVYDFTTT
-417 PKDIKDNTDTS
+417 PKDIKDNQNKS

-473 DKFNAIYQWDCENL
+473 DKFNQTYNIECENL
-487 KALREKIDRNFSNE
+487 TELRNYFKNSYKEDKR
-501 KAKEYLNTLL
+501 KEYLQLLL

-523 HFLVSALNE
+523 HFLVSAFNE
-532 MVLIAYELG
+532 MVWVAYELG
-541 LIASLYRH
+541 LIASLYACD
-549 ELRLENDEII
+549 LKLENDEII
-559 IHHAQTGEIFN
+559 IHTPEDKVFN
-570 YKKPHSEN
+570 YTIPHSEN

-629 EKGKNTNNLETLPNI
+629 ENGKNTNNLETLPNI
-644 DINIKCANSLVSRF
+644 DINIKCANSLISRF
-658 ALKDKALLKTE
+658 SLHDDLKKIPNIKAK
-669 KNKNLEYYIA
+669 IQ
-679 EYKELVKIYKDP
+679 EYKDLVAQYKDP
-691 KILESLTRPIKDSNA
+691 NPLYPLNKADLINKIQDLKNTFSLTLKDPKTKA
-706 VRKYAK
+706 
-712 ERLYQ
+712 
-717 ELAQNP
+717 ELE
-723 NKDFKKALNDRIEK
+723 KAIEK
-737 IKEAF
+737 HIKNYNFFALDDKSLLDGLDYFIPSLFGTPKLSPKEEEEAF
-742 KLTLEP
+742 AS
-748 PQKELKFKKFLKEHL
+748 
-763 ELYGKS
+763 YGR
-769 ILEEAN
+769 IR
-775 DNGLELEALALE
+775 ALR
-787 KKMAHEGLFHDY
+787 K
-799 TPYPKLDKTDKVV
+799 KLDDALS
-812 GLEHF
+812 GREYH
-817 NRYVLTSYK
+817 
-826 DLQDENERYANALE
+826 NAFE

-847 VLNDEGDFLGFDCII
+847 VLDDEGNFLGFDCII

-870 EHIKDLKPL
+870 EQIRDIKPL
-879 LQKQYQDFYNSTA
+879 LQKQYPDFYNSTA

-898 FALAYHLLKEKGFN
+898 FALSYHLLKEKGFN

-924 YGAKLRELLLKKT
+924 YGAKLREWLLKKT
-937 TLVSYMELNALKVF
+937 TLVSYMELNALKKVF
-951 ESAAVDTSIM
+951 ESATVDTSIIH
-961 SFIKQTPPKE
+961 FIKQPPLKE
-971 SDFEYYEP
+971 SVFKYYEP
-979 TPNDKDDLKSTPH
+979 TENDKKNLKNTPS
-992 LPMKQNALSTES
+992 LLMRQNALSTES
-1004 FIFANATLLDLRDK
+1004 FIFADATLLDLRGK
-1018 IESVGTPLKDWD
+1018 MESVGTPLKDWD
-1030 IQINY
+1030 ISINY

-1054 ILKNCD
+1054 ILNACKT
-1060 DAQKDERGMSERER
+1060 QEERKR
-1074 TKELIKPIL
+1074 TETLIKPIL

-1091 SYEWADLWVIIAK
+1091 SYEWAGEWVIFIPWH
-1104 FGSHEFLEVEYPT
+1104 FPNT
-1117 IYNHLL
+1117 
-1123 QYKDQLE
+1123 
-1130 QRGQCRYSRG
+1130 
-1140 PQNSNKPYPGQ
+1140 
-1151 HHWLELDNNPKDSYL
+1151 NNPKNMEENEQDFSIHYPIIL
-1166 QDFEKEKIV
+1166 SHLLSHKDKLLKRNKDETGKRYEWYCLQRWAANYYQDFEKEKIV

-1187 DNGEC
+1187 DSGEC
-1192 ELGVFYAEAT
+1192 ELGYFYAEAT

-1210 LRYLLGMLHSK
+1210 LHYLLGMLHSK

-1249 RLPIPQITEKNQ
+1249 RLPIPKITPKNQ
-1261 ELADKITDG
+1261 ELARKITDG
-1270 AKQILALKAKDPKA
+1270 AERILKAKEKDPKA
-1284 NTQGLEKEIDALVYQ
+1284 NTQELEKEIDALVYR
-1299 LYHLTDE
+1299 LYNLTAE
-1306 EIKTIENG
+1306 EIKIIENR

>member
-1 MICFTRIPLKDFIKK
+1 MIRFARIPLKDFIKK

-31 KEINNLLE
+31 KEINSLLE
-39 NAPKQDDE
+39 NAPRQDDE

-55 KFLKNTYG
+55 KFLKNAYG
-63 YDCNTYKKVDSAIY
+63 YNCNTNKKVDSAIY

-88 KALNNRNEF
+88 KALDNKTEF
-97 PKNRENPISKA
+97 PKDRENPLSKA

-134 NAHEFFLFD
+134 NVHEFFLFD
-143 CKDLLFLKEDKRIK
+143 CKDLLFLEKDKRINK
-157 DFYKK
+157 FYENY
-162 CAKKEGTDSS
+162 AKKEGTDSS
-172 KPKFYKDLEQY
+172 KPKFYQDLEQY

-196 FNLSNYDPK
+196 FNLSDDFK

-212 VLSQEVLLKQRKTLD
+212 VLSQEVLLKQKKTLD

-262 NSLSAALKKKYENL
+262 NSLSDALKKKYNNL

-309 KPFLTTENFKDFN
+309 NPFLTTENFNDFN
-322 ALNTLFFEVLAKK
+322 ALNDLFFEVLAKK
-335 NSERSLNKEDKILEK
+335 NNERLSEIKEDKILQK

-357 LFDQTPLE
+357 LFDKTPLE
-365 LKGHEIRLL
+365 LKGHEIKLL
-374 ENKKLELYQNS
+374 DNKKLEIYKNS
-385 VLKKHENYQEKK
+385 VLKKHEDYQKDK
-397 ELPLLKYL
+397 PLPLLEYFFK
-405 FEFLRLYKFTTT
+405 FLRLYKFTTT

-473 DKFNAIYQWDCENL
+473 DKFNATYQWDCKDLE
-487 KALREKIDRNFSNE
+487 ALREKIDRNFSNE

-511 TLRICDPAVGSG
+511 TLRVCDPAVGSG

-532 MVLIAYELG
+532 MVRIAYELG
-541 LIASLYRH
+541 FIASLYRH
-549 ELRLENDEII
+549 DLKLENDEII

-570 YKKPHSEN
+570 YKKPDSEN
-578 DPHHQ
+578 DPHHH
-583 IQKELFELKKDII
+583 IQKELFELKKSII

-629 EKGKNTNNLETLPNI
+629 EEGKNTNNLETLPNI
-644 DINIKCANSLVSRF
+644 DINIKCANSLIFNFPLNSKLTIGQTLEF
-658 ALKDKALLKTE
+658 S
-669 KNKNLEYYIA
+669 KNLKAEIK
-679 EYKELVKIYKDP
+679 EYKNSVMLYKEGLGEKT
-691 KILESLTRPIKDSNA
+691 KILQNIAKLKSLIINYFIEQHQAKRHLKESLKAFISEYGDEIFDLSTAFGMEMLKIARLKENNYRFNPTLTKKQPSPIGVEAN
-706 VRKYAK
+706 
-712 ERLYQ
+712 RL
-717 ELAQNP
+717 L
-723 NKDFKKALNDRIEK
+723 IK
-737 IKEAF
+737 IKECYE
-742 KLTLEP
+742 TLEN
-748 PQKELKFKKFLKEHL
+748 LKNSKAF
-763 ELYGKS
+763 
-769 ILEEAN
+769 
-775 DNGLELEALALE
+775 
-787 KKMAHEGLFHDY
+787 
-799 TPYPKLDKTDKVV
+799 
-812 GLEHF
+812 
-817 NRYVLTSYK
+817 
-826 DLQDENERYANALE
+826 E

-847 VLNDEGDFLGFDCII
+847 VLDDEGDFLGFDCII

-879 LQKQYQDFYNSTA
+879 LQKQYHNFYNSTA

-898 FALAYHLLKEKGFN
+898 FALAYHLLKEKGFS

-924 YGAKLRELLLKKT
+924 YGAKLREWLLKKT
-937 TLVSYMELNALKVF
+937 TIVSYMELNALKVF

-971 SDFEYYEP
+971 SVFNYYEP
-979 TPNDKDDLKSTPH
+979 TENDKDDLKSARS

-1004 FIFANATLLDLRDK
+1004 FIFADATLLDLRDK

-1040 ANEAFIIPTEKREE
+1040 ANEAFIITTEKREY
-1054 ILKNCD
+1054 ILNACKT
-1060 DAQKDERGMSERER
+1060 QEERKR
-1074 TKELIKPIL
+1074 TETLIKPIL

-1091 SYEWADLWVIIAK
+1091 SYEWAHLWVIFIPWHFPNTNSPK
-1104 FGSHEFLEVEYPT
+1104 NMEENEQDFSIHYPI
-1117 IYNHLL
+1117 IYSHLL
-1123 QYKDQLE
+1123 SHKDKLLKRNKDE
-1130 QRGQCRYSRG
+1130 TGKRYEWYCLQRWAA
-1140 PQNSNKPYPGQ
+1140 N
-1151 HHWLELDNNPKDSYL
+1151 YL

-1192 ELGVFYAEAT
+1192 ELGYFYAEAT

-1249 RLPIPQITEKNQ
+1249 RLPIPKITEKNQ

-1270 AKQILALKAKDPKA
+1270 TKQILALKEKDPKA
-1284 NTQGLEKEIDALVYQ
+1284 NTQRLEKEIDALVYQ
-1299 LYHLTDE
+1299 LYNLTDE
-1306 EIKTIENG
+1306 EIKIIENG

>member
-1 MICFTRIPLKDFIKK
+1 MKSVFKYKVKPTKKIDSAILNENNEVEVIIEFKALKNPNEFIKK
-16 HNPQEPK
+16 GDLNVKAFHESLLYYLTERK
-23 KETIENFE
+23 KGN
-31 KEINNLLE
+31 NNL
-39 NAPKQDDE
+39 KH
-47 EFQKNEIN
+47 
-55 KFLKNTYG
+55 
-63 YDCNTYKKVDSAIY
+63 
-77 VDGEVRVLIEV
+77 LILATIKELYIID
-88 KALNNRNEF
+88 ANEF
-97 PKNRENPISKA
+97 EVFNKDK
-108 FCQMVL
+108 
-114 YFLEE
+114 E
-119 IEKEKNNSLKHTIIC
+119 IEKAFKNCHDRKGNDPRTKAFYDACQKRLNELDRSLKYHHIS
-134 NAHEFFLFD
+134 L
-143 CKDLLFLKEDKRIK
+143 
-157 DFYKK
+157 
-162 CAKKEGTDSS
+162 KKE
-172 KPKFYKDLEQY
+172 
-183 LQEDFQ
+183 
-189 GELRYTH
+189 
-196 FNLSNYDPK
+196 NLA
-205 ELPLIYQ
+205 LIYQ
-212 VLSQEVLLKQRKTLD
+212 ALSPNFLLKIPKYSD

-251 GKILIKPSRTQ
+251 GKILIKPSHTQ
-262 NSLSAALKKKYENL
+262 NSLSDALKGSYNNL

-335 NSERSLNKEDKILEK
+335 NNERLKEIKEDKILEK

-357 LFDQTPLE
+357 LFDKTPLE
-365 LKGHEIRLL
+365 SKGYEIKLL
-374 ENKKLELYQNS
+374 DNKKLEIYKNS
-385 VLKKHENYQEKK
+385 VLKKHGNYQKEKD
-397 ELPLLKYL
+397 LPLLEYL

-473 DKFNAIYQWDCENL
+473 DKFNATYQWDCENL
-487 KALREKIDRNFSNE
+487 KALREKIDRNFSSNE

-511 TLRICDPAVGSG
+511 TLRVCDPAVGSG

-532 MVLIAYELG
+532 MVLIAYKLG

-549 ELRLENDEII
+549 DLKLENDEII

-578 DPHHQ
+578 DPHHH
-583 IQKELFELKKDII
+583 IQKELFNLKKDII

-629 EKGKNTNNLETLPNI
+629 EEGKNTNALETLPNI
-644 DINIKCANSLVSRF
+644 DINIKCANSLISRF
-658 ALKDKALLKTE
+658 NLNDDLKKIPNIKQ
-669 KNKNLEYYIA
+669 KIQ
-679 EYKELVKIYKDP
+679 EYKDLVAQYKDP
-691 KILESLTRPIKDSNA
+691 NSLYPLNKQDLINKIQDLKNTFSLTLKDPKTKA
-706 VRKYAK
+706 
-712 ERLYQ
+712 
-717 ELAQNP
+717 ELENT
-723 NKDFKKALNDRIEK
+723 IEK
-737 IKEAF
+737 HIKKYNFFALDDKSLLDGLNYFIPSLFGTLKLSPKEEEEAF
-742 KLTLEP
+742 AS
-748 PQKELKFKKFLKEHL
+748 
-763 ELYGKS
+763 YGR
-769 ILEEAN
+769 IR
-775 DNGLELEALALE
+775 ALR
-787 KKMAHEGLFHDY
+787 K
-799 TPYPKLDKTDKVV
+799 KLDDALS
-812 GLEHF
+812 GREYH
-817 NRYVLTSYK
+817 
-826 DLQDENERYANALE
+826 NAFE

-847 VLNDEGDFLGFDCII
+847 VLDDEGDFLGFDCII

-870 EHIKDLKPL
+870 EQIKDLKPL
-879 LQKQYQDFYNSTA
+879 LEKQYQDFYNSTA

-898 FALAYHLLKEKGFN
+898 FALSYHLLKEKGFS

-924 YGAKLRELLLKKT
+924 YGAKLREWLLKKT
-937 TLVSYMELNALKVF
+937 IIVSYMELNALKVF

-961 SFIKQTPPKE
+961 NFIKQTPPKE
-971 SDFEYYEP
+971 SDFKYYEP
-979 TPNDKDDLKSTPH
+979 TPDDKDDLKSTPS

-1018 IESVGTPLKDWD
+1018 MESVGTPLKDWD

-1040 ANEAFIIPTEKREE
+1040 ANEAFIIPTEKRDA
-1054 ILKNCD
+1054 ILNACKT
-1060 DAQKDERGMSERER
+1060 QEERER
-1074 TKELIKPIL
+1074 TEALIKPIL

-1091 SYEWADLWVIIAK
+1091 SYEWAHLWVIFIPWH
-1104 FGSHEFLEVEYPT
+1104 FPNTGSPKSMEKNEQDFSIHYPI
-1117 IYNHLL
+1117 IYAHLL
-1123 QYKDQLE
+1123 SHKDELLKRNKDE
-1130 QRGQCRYSRG
+1130 TGKRYEWYCLQR
-1140 PQNSNKPYPGQ
+1140 
-1151 HHWLELDNNPKDSYL
+1151 WAASYY

-1192 ELGVFYAEAT
+1192 KLGYFYAEAT

-1249 RLPIPQITEKNQ
+1249 RLPIPQITEKTK
-1261 ELADKITDG
+1261 ELADKITDY
-1270 AKQILALKAKDPKA
+1270 AERILKAKAKDPKA
-1284 NTQGLEKEIDALVYQ
+1284 NTQGLEQEIDALVYQ
-1299 LYHLTDE
+1299 LYNLTDE
-1306 EIKTIENG
+1306 EIKIIENG

>member
-1 MICFTRIPLKDFIKK
+1 MIRFAHISLKDFIKK
-16 HNPQEPK
+16 HNPPTPTT
-23 KETIENFE
+23 ETIENFE
-31 KEINNLLE
+31 KEINSLLE
-39 NAPKQDDE
+39 NAPRQDDE

-55 KFLKNTYG
+55 EFLKNTYG
-63 YDCNTYKKVDSAIY
+63 YRCNTNKKVDSAIY
-77 VDGEVRVLIEV
+77 VDEEVQVLIEV
-88 KALNNRNEF
+88 KALNKKTEF
-97 PKNRENPISKA
+97 PRNKENPLSKA

-119 IEKEKNNSLKHTIIC
+119 REKEKNNSLKHTIIC

-143 CKDLLFLKEDKRIK
+143 CKDLLFLNDNKRIK
-157 DFYKK
+157 KFYKNY
-162 CAKKEGTDSS
+162 AQKEGTDSS
-172 KPKFYKDLEQY
+172 KPKFYEDLEQY
-183 LQEDFQ
+183 LKEDFQ
-189 GELRYTH
+189 GELRYTY
-196 FNLSNYDPK
+196 FNLNDDFK

-212 VLSQEVLLKQRKTLD
+212 VLSQEVLLKQKKTLD

-237 ELLYILGLEEQNDK
+237 ELLYILGLEEQNEK
-251 GKILIKPSRTQ
+251 GKTLIKPSRTQ
-262 NSLSAALKKKYENL
+262 NSLSAALKASYKNL

-335 NSERSLNKEDKILEK
+335 NSERLPEIKEDKILQK

-365 LKGHEIRLL
+365 LNGHEIKLL
-374 ENKKLELYQNS
+374 NNEPLEIYPKS
-385 VLKKHENYQEKK
+385 VLKKHEEYQKQK
-397 ELPLLKYL
+397 DWTLLKYL
-405 FEFLRLYKFTTT
+405 FAFLRVYDFTTT
-417 PKDIKDNTDTS
+417 PKDIKDNQNKS

-473 DKFNAIYQWDCENL
+473 DKFNQKYNIECEKL
-487 KALREKIDRNFSNE
+487 KELKNYLKNSYKEDKR
-501 KAKEYLNTLL
+501 KEYLQLLL

-532 MVLIAYELG
+532 MVWVAYELG

-549 ELRLENDEII
+549 ELKLENDEII
-559 IHHAQTGEIFN
+559 IHTPEDKVFN
-570 YKKPHSEN
+570 YTIPHSEN
-578 DPHHQ
+578 DPHHH

-629 EKGKNTNNLETLPNI
+629 EKGKNTNALETLPNI
-644 DINIKCANSLVSRF
+644 DINIKCANSLISRF
-658 ALKDKALLKTE
+658 NLNDDLKKIPNIKQ
-669 KNKNLEYYIA
+669 KIQ
-679 EYKELVKIYKDP
+679 EYKDLVAQYKDP
-691 KILESLTRPIKDSNA
+691 NPLYPLNKADLINKIQDLKNTFSLTLKDPKTKA
-706 VRKYAK
+706 
-712 ERLYQ
+712 
-717 ELAQNP
+717 ELE
-723 NKDFKKALNDRIEK
+723 KAIEK
-737 IKEAF
+737 HIKKYNFFALDDKSLLDGLDYFIPSLFGTLKLSPKEEEEAF
-742 KLTLEP
+742 AS
-748 PQKELKFKKFLKEHL
+748 
-763 ELYGKS
+763 YGR
-769 ILEEAN
+769 IR
-775 DNGLELEALALE
+775 ALR
-787 KKMAHEGLFHDY
+787 K
-799 TPYPKLDKTDKVV
+799 KLDDALS
-812 GLEHF
+812 GRE
-817 NRYVLTSYK
+817 Y
-826 DLQDENERYANALE
+826 QNAFE

-847 VLNDEGDFLGFDCII
+847 VLDDEGDFLGFDCII

-879 LQKQYQDFYNSTA
+879 LEKQYQDFYNSTA

-898 FALAYHLLKEKGFN
+898 FALALNLLKEKGFN

-951 ESAAVDTSIM
+951 ESATVDTSIIH
-961 SFIKQTPPKE
+961 FIKQPPPKE

-992 LPMKQNALSTES
+992 LSMKQNALSTES

-1018 IESVGTPLKDWD
+1018 IESVGTPLKDWG

-1040 ANEAFIIPTEKREE
+1040 ANEAFIIPTEKRDA

-1091 SYEWADLWVIIAK
+1091 SYEWAGEWLINTHNGYTSAFKSKIPPIDIAK
-1104 FGSHEFLEVEYPT
+1104 YPAIKAHLDAHYDTIATRCDQGDTPYHLRNCAYLE
-1117 IYNHLL
+1117 
-1123 QYKDQLE
+1123 
-1130 QRGQCRYSRG
+1130 
-1140 PQNSNKPYPGQ
+1140 
-1151 HHWLELDNNPKDSYL
+1151 
-1166 QDFEKEKIV
+1166 DFEKEKIV

-1192 ELGVFYAEAT
+1192 GLGYFYAEAT

-1249 RLPIPQITEKNQ
+1249 RLPIPKITPQNQ

-1270 AKQILALKAKDPKA
+1270 AKQILALKEKDPKA
-1284 NTQGLEKEIDALVYQ
+1284 NTQELEKEIDALVYQ

-1306 EIKTIENG
+1306 EIKIIEDG

>member
-1 MICFTRIPLKDFIKK
+1 MIRFAHISLKDFIKK

-23 KETIENFE
+23 RETIENFE
-31 KEINNLLE
+31 KEINSLLE
-39 NAPKQDDE
+39 NAPRQDDE

-55 KFLKNTYG
+55 KFLKNAYG
-63 YDCNTYKKVDSAIY
+63 YNCNTRKKVDSAIY

-88 KALNNRNEF
+88 KALDNKTEF
-97 PKNRENPISKA
+97 PKNRENPLSKA

-134 NAHEFFLFD
+134 NVHEFFLFD
-143 CKDLLFLKEDKRIK
+143 CKDLLFLNDDKRINK
-157 DFYKK
+157 FYENY
-162 CAKKEGTDSS
+162 AKKEGTDSS
-172 KPKFYKDLEQY
+172 KPKFYKDLEQF

-196 FNLSNYDPK
+196 FNLSDDFK

-212 VLSQEVLLKQRKTLD
+212 VLSQEVLLKQKKTLD

-237 ELLYILGLEEQNDK
+237 ELLYILGLEEKNDK
-251 GKILIKPSRTQ
+251 GKILIKQSRTQ
-262 NSLSAALKKKYENL
+262 NSLSDALKKKYENL

-304 FKHFE
+304 FEHFNKE
-309 KPFLTTENFKDFN
+309 SFLTIENFKDFN

-335 NSERSLNKEDKILEK
+335 NSERFPEIKQDKILQK

-365 LKGHEIRLL
+365 LKGYEIKLL
-374 ENKKLELYQNS
+374 DNKKLEIYKNS

-397 ELPLLKYL
+397 ELPLLEY
-405 FEFLRLYKFTTT
+405 FFAFLRLYDFTTT
-417 PKDIKDNTDTS
+417 PKDIKDNQNTS

-487 KALREKIDRNFSNE
+487 KALRGKIDRNFSNE

-511 TLRICDPAVGSG
+511 TLRVCDPAVGSG

-532 MVLIAYELG
+532 MVLIAYKLG

-559 IHHAQTGEIFN
+559 IHTPEDKVFKYTI
-570 YKKPHSEN
+570 PHSEN

-629 EKGKNTNNLETLPNI
+629 ENGKNTNALETLPNI
-644 DINIKCANSLVSRF
+644 DINIKCANSLISRF
-658 ALKDKALLKTE
+658 NLNDDLKKIPNIKQ
-669 KNKNLEYYIA
+669 KIQ
-679 EYKELVKIYKDP
+679 EYKDLVAQYKDP
-691 KILESLTRPIKDSNA
+691 NPLYPLNKADLINKIQDLKNTFSLTLKDPKTKA
-706 VRKYAK
+706 
-712 ERLYQ
+712 
-717 ELAQNP
+717 ELE
-723 NKDFKKALNDRIEK
+723 KAIEK
-737 IKEAF
+737 HIKKYNFFALDDKSLLDGLNYFIPSLFGTLKLSPKEEEEAF
-742 KLTLEP
+742 AS
-748 PQKELKFKKFLKEHL
+748 
-763 ELYGKS
+763 YGR
-769 ILEEAN
+769 IR
-775 DNGLELEALALE
+775 ALR
-787 KKMAHEGLFHDY
+787 K
-799 TPYPKLDKTDKVV
+799 KLDDALS
-812 GLEHF
+812 GRE
-817 NRYVLTSYK
+817 Y
-826 DLQDENERYANALE
+826 QNAFE

-847 VLNDEGDFLGFDCII
+847 VLDDEGNFLGFDCII

-870 EHIKDLKPL
+870 EQIKDLKPL

-898 FALAYHLLKEKGFN
+898 FALALNLLKEKGFS

-924 YGAKLRELLLKKT
+924 YGAKLREWLLKKT

-951 ESAAVDTSIM
+951 ESATVDTSIM
-961 SFIKQTPPKE
+961 NFIKQTPPKE
-971 SDFEYYEP
+971 NDFKYYEP
-979 TPNDKDDLKSTPH
+979 TENDKDDLKSART
-992 LPMKQNALSTES
+992 LSMRQNALSTES
-1004 FIFANATLLDLRDK
+1004 FIFADSTLLDLRDK

-1040 ANEAFIIPTEKREE
+1040 ANEAFIITTEKREE
-1054 ILKNCD
+1054 ILNACKT
-1060 DAQKDERGMSERER
+1060 QEERECTER
-1074 TKELIKPIL
+1074 LIKPIL

-1091 SYEWADLWVIIAK
+1091 SYEWAHLWVIFIPWH
-1104 FGSHEFLEVEYPT
+1104 FPNTGSPKDMEQNEKDFSIHYPI
-1117 IYNHLL
+1117 IYAHLL
-1123 QYKDQLE
+1123 SHKDELLKRNKDE
-1130 QRGQCRYSRG
+1130 TGKRYEWYCLQR
-1140 PQNSNKPYPGQ
+1140 
-1151 HHWLELDNNPKDSYL
+1151 WAASYY

-1192 ELGVFYAEAT
+1192 ELGCFYAEAT

-1270 AKQILALKAKDPKA
+1270 AKQILALKEKDPKA
-1284 NTQGLEKEIDALVYQ
+1284 NTQKLEKEIDALVYQ

-1306 EIKTIENG
+1306 EIKIIEDG

>member
-1 MICFTRIPLKDFIKK
+1 MMSFTRILLKDFIKK
-16 HNPQEPK
+16 YNPPTPTT
-23 KETIENFE
+23 ETIEKFE
-31 KEINNLLE
+31 KEINSLLE
-39 NAPKQDDE
+39 NAPRQDDE

-55 KFLKNTYG
+55 SFLKNAYG
-63 YDCNTYKKVDSAIY
+63 YRCNTNKKVDSAIY
-77 VDGEVRVLIEV
+77 VDGEVQVLIEV
-88 KALNNRNEF
+88 KALNKKTEF
-97 PKNRENPISKA
+97 PKNRENPLSKA

-119 IEKEKNNSLKHTIIC
+119 REKEKNNSLKHTIIC
-134 NAHEFFLFD
+134 NAHDFFLFD
-143 CKDLLFLKEDKRIK
+143 CKDLLFLNEDKRIK
-157 DFYKK
+157 KFYKNY
-162 CAKKEGTDSS
+162 AQKEGTDSS
-172 KPKFYKDLEQY
+172 KPQFYKDLEQY
-183 LQEDFQ
+183 LKEDFQ
-189 GELRYTH
+189 GELRYTY
-196 FNLSNYDPK
+196 FNLNDDFK

-212 VLSQEVLLKQRKTLD
+212 VLSQEVLLKQKKTFD

-262 NSLSAALKKKYENL
+262 NSLSDALKEKYKNL

-291 ILFLRLLESLLIS
+291 ILFLRLLESLLSS

-309 KPFLTTENFKDFN
+309 KSFLTIENFKDFN

-335 NSERSLNKEDKILEK
+335 NSERFPEIKEDKILEK

-357 LFDQTPLE
+357 LFDKTPLE
-365 LKGHEIRLL
+365 LKGHEIKLL
-374 ENKKLELYQNS
+374 DNKKLEIYKNS
-385 VLKKHENYQEKK
+385 VLKKDNPKQEP
-397 ELPLLKYL
+397 LPLLKYL
-405 FEFLRLYKFTTT
+405 FAFLRLYKFTTT

-487 KALREKIDRNFSNE
+487 EALRGKIDRNFSNQ

-532 MVLIAYELG
+532 MVWIAYELG
-541 LIASLYRH
+541 LIASLYRYD
-549 ELRLENDEII
+549 LKLENDEII
-559 IHHAQTGEIFN
+559 IHTPEDKIFN
-570 YKKPHSEN
+570 YTIPLREN

-629 EKGKNTNNLETLPNI
+629 EEGKNTNNLETLPNI
-644 DINIKCANSLVSRF
+644 DINIKCANSLISRF
-658 ALKDKALLKTE
+658 NLNDDLKKIPNIKQ
-669 KNKNLEYYIA
+669 KIQ
-679 EYKELVKIYKDP
+679 EYKDLVAQYKDP
-691 KILESLTRPIKDSNA
+691 NPLYPLNKADLINKIQDLKNTFSLTLKDPKTKA
-706 VRKYAK
+706 
-712 ERLYQ
+712 
-717 ELAQNP
+717 ELE
-723 NKDFKKALNDRIEK
+723 KAIEK
-737 IKEAF
+737 HIKKYNFFALDDKSLLDGLNYFIPSLFGTLKLSPKEEEEAF
-742 KLTLEP
+742 AS
-748 PQKELKFKKFLKEHL
+748 
-763 ELYGKS
+763 YGR
-769 ILEEAN
+769 IR
-775 DNGLELEALALE
+775 ALR
-787 KKMAHEGLFHDY
+787 K
-799 TPYPKLDKTDKVV
+799 KLDDALS
-812 GLEHF
+812 GGEYH
-817 NRYVLTSYK
+817 
-826 DLQDENERYANALE
+826 NAFE

-847 VLNDEGDFLGFDCII
+847 VLDDEGNFLGFDCII

-879 LQKQYQDFYNSTA
+879 LEKQYQDFYNSSS

-898 FALAYHLLKEKGFN
+898 FALAFNLLKEKGFN
-912 AFITSNKYARAK
+912 AFITSNKYARTK

-951 ESAAVDTSIM
+951 ENATVDTSIIH
-961 SFIKQTPPKE
+961 SIKQPPLKE
-971 SDFEYYEP
+971 SVFNYYEP
-979 TPNDKDDLKSTPH
+979 IENDKDDLKSTPS
-992 LPMKQNALSTES
+992 LLMKQNALSTES

-1018 IESVGTPLKDWD
+1018 IESIGTPLKDWD

-1040 ANEAFIIPTEKREE
+1040 ANESFIIPTEKRDA

-1060 DAQKDERGMSERER
+1060 DVQKDERGMSERER

-1091 SYEWADLWVIIAK
+1091 SYEWAHLWVINTHNGYTSALKSKIPPIDIEKYPATKAHLDSHLDTIATRSDQ
-1104 FGSHEFLEVEYPT
+1104 GDTPYHLRNCAYLE
-1117 IYNHLL
+1117 
-1123 QYKDQLE
+1123 
-1130 QRGQCRYSRG
+1130 
-1140 PQNSNKPYPGQ
+1140 
-1151 HHWLELDNNPKDSYL
+1151 
-1166 QDFEKEKIV
+1166 DFEKEKIV
-1175 YGEIVQEPRFYL
+1175 YPCIMAKEPCFAYEEK
-1187 DNGEC
+1187 G
-1192 ELGVFYAEAT
+1192 FYAPAPANIITGDKTE
-1202 SFILTGEH
+1202 IKYLTA
-1210 LRYLLGMLHSK
+1210 LLNSK
-1221 LITFAFKTFYAG
+1221 CIYFAMRKFYMG
-1233 GGLGESGYR
+1233 GGIEGEL
-1242 YKKAFIE
+1242 KTNNLEKI
-1249 RLPIPQITEKNQ
+1249 PIPQITTKNQ
-1261 ELADKITDG
+1261 ELADKITDCAERILQ
-1270 AKQILALKAKDPKA
+1270 AKEKDPKA
-1284 NTQGLEKEIDALVYQ
+1284 NTQRLEKEIDALVYQ

-1306 EIKTIENG
+1306 EIKTIEDG

>member
-1 MICFTRIPLKDFIKK
+1 MIHFAHISLKDFIKK

-31 KEINNLLE
+31 KEINSLLE
-39 NAPKQDDE
+39 NAPRQDDE

-55 KFLKNTYG
+55 KFLKNAYG
-63 YDCNTYKKVDSAIY
+63 YDCNTYEKVDSAIY

-88 KALNNRNEF
+88 KALNKKTEF
-97 PKNRENPISKA
+97 PKNRENPLSKA
-108 FCQMVL
+108 FCQMVF
-114 YFLEE
+114 YFLKE
-119 IEKEKNNSLKHTIIC
+119 IENNNSLKHAIIC

-143 CKDLLFLKEDKRIK
+143 CKDFRALFQNHKRITKLHK
-157 DFYKK
+157 D
-162 CAKKEGTDSS
+162 CAKKEGTDPST
-172 KPKFYKDLEQY
+172 KRFYSDLEEY
-183 LQEDFQ
+183 LKKDFE
-189 GELRYTH
+189 GELPYTH
-196 FNLSNYDPK
+196 FNLSSYDPK

-212 VLSQEVLLKQRKTLD
+212 VLSHEVLLKQKKTLD

-237 ELLYILGLEEQNDK
+237 ELLYILGLEEQNEK

-262 NSLSAALKKKYENL
+262 NSLSDALKGSYNNL

-304 FKHFE
+304 FNHFNHFNHF
-309 KPFLTTENFKDFN
+309 KNSFLTTENFKDFN

-335 NSERSLNKEDKILEK
+335 NSERLPEIKQDKILEK

-357 LFDQTPLE
+357 LFDKTPLE
-365 LKGHEIRLL
+365 LKGHEIKLL
-374 ENKKLELYQNS
+374 DNKKLEIYKNS
-385 VLKKHENYQEKK
+385 VFKKDNPKQEP
-397 ELPLLKYL
+397 LPLLKYL
-405 FEFLRLYKFTTT
+405 FEFLRLYDFTTT
-417 PKDIKDNTDTS
+417 PKDIKDNTNTS

-473 DKFNAIYQWDCENL
+473 DKFNQTYKIECEKLTEL
-487 KALREKIDRNFSNE
+487 KNYLKNSYKEDKR
-501 KAKEYLNTLL
+501 KEYLQLLL
-511 TLRICDPAVGSG
+511 TLRVCDPAVGSG

-541 LIASLYRH
+541 LIASLPLDAIL
-549 ELRLENDEII
+549 ELENDEII
-559 IHHAQTGEIFN
+559 IHTPTPTQKDKIFN
-570 YKKPHSEN
+570 YTIPLREN

-629 EKGKNTNNLETLPNI
+629 EEGKNTNNLETLPNI
-644 DINIKCANSLVSRF
+644 DINIKCANSLISRF
-658 ALKDKALLKTE
+658 NLNDDLKKIPNIKQ
-669 KNKNLEYYIA
+669 KIQ
-679 EYKELVKIYKDP
+679 EYKDLVAQYKDP
-691 KILESLTRPIKDSNA
+691 NPLYPLNKQDLINKIQDLKNTFSLTLKDPKTKA
-706 VRKYAK
+706 
-712 ERLYQ
+712 
-717 ELAQNP
+717 ELE
-723 NKDFKKALNDRIEK
+723 KAIEK
-737 IKEAF
+737 HIKKYNFFALDDKSLLDGLNYFIPSLFGTLKLSPKEEEEAF
-742 KLTLEP
+742 AS
-748 PQKELKFKKFLKEHL
+748 
-763 ELYGKS
+763 YGR
-769 ILEEAN
+769 IR
-775 DNGLELEALALE
+775 ALR
-787 KKMAHEGLFHDY
+787 K
-799 TPYPKLDKTDKVV
+799 KLDDALS
-812 GLEHF
+812 GRE
-817 NRYVLTSYK
+817 Y
-826 DLQDENERYANALE
+826 QNAFE

-847 VLNDEGDFLGFDCII
+847 VLDDEGNFLGFDCII

-879 LQKQYQDFYNSTA
+879 LEKQYQDFYNSTA

-898 FALAYHLLKEKGFN
+898 FALSFHLLKEKGFS

-924 YGAKLRELLLKKT
+924 YGAKLREWLLKKT
-937 TLVSYMELNALKVF
+937 TIVSYMELNALKVF

-961 SFIKQTPPKE
+961 NFIKQTPPKE
-971 SDFEYYEP
+971 SVFKYYEP
-979 TPNDKDDLKSTPH
+979 TENDKNDLKSTRP

-1018 IESVGTPLKDWD
+1018 IESVGTPLKDWG

-1040 ANEAFIIPTEKREE
+1040 ANEAFIIPTEKRDE

-1074 TKELIKPIL
+1074 TIELIKPIL

-1091 SYEWADLWVIIAK
+1091 SYEWAGEWVIFIPWH
-1104 FGSHEFLEVEYPT
+1104 FPNTGSPKDMEQNEKDFSIHYPI
-1117 IYNHLL
+1117 IYAHLL
-1123 QYKDQLE
+1123 SHKDKLLKRNKDE
-1130 QRGQCRYSRG
+1130 TGKRYEWYCLQRWAA
-1140 PQNSNKPYPGQ
+1140 N
-1151 HHWLELDNNPKDSYL
+1151 YL

-1192 ELGVFYAEAT
+1192 ELGGFYAEAT

-1249 RLPIPQITEKNQ
+1249 RLPIPKITEKNQ
-1261 ELADKITDG
+1261 ELARKIT
-1270 AKQILALKAKDPKA
+1270 ALVEQILQAKAKNPKA

-1299 LYHLTDE
+1299 LYNLTDE
-1306 EIKTIENG
+1306 EIKIIEDG

>member
-1 MICFTRIPLKDFIKK
+1 MMNFAHISLKDFIKK

-31 KEINNLLE
+31 KEINSLLE
-39 NAPKQDDE
+39 NAPRQDDE

-55 KFLKNTYG
+55 KFFLKTYG
-63 YDCNTYKKVDSAIY
+63 YECNTRKKVDSAIY

-97 PKNRENPISKA
+97 PKNRENPLSKA

-119 IEKEKNNSLKHTIIC
+119 IEKEKNNSLKHAIIC

-143 CKDLLFLKEDKRIK
+143 CKDFCTLFQNDKRIT
-157 DFYKK
+157 DFYKY
-162 CAKKEGTDSS
+162 CAKKEGTDPST
-172 KPKFYKDLEQY
+172 KRFYSDLEEY
-183 LQEDFQ
+183 LKKDFK

-196 FNLSNYDPK
+196 FNLSSYDPK

-212 VLSQEVLLKQRKTLD
+212 VLSHEVLLKQRKTLD

-251 GKILIKPSRTQ
+251 GKILIKPSRTK
-262 NSLSAALKKKYENL
+262 NSLSDALKKKYTNL

-304 FKHFE
+304 FEHFA
-309 KPFLTTENFKDFN
+309 FLTTENFTDFN

-335 NSERSLNKEDKILEK
+335 NSERLKEIKEDKILEK

-357 LFDQTPLE
+357 LFDKTPLE
-365 LKGHEIRLL
+365 LKGHEIKLL
-374 ENKKLELYQNS
+374 DNKKLEIYKNS
-385 VLKKHENYQEKK
+385 VLKKHEDYQKEKD
-397 ELPLLKYL
+397 LPLLKYL
-405 FEFLRLYKFTTT
+405 FEFLRLYDFTTT
-417 PKDIKDNTDTS
+417 PKDIKDNQNNS

-473 DKFNAIYQWDCENL
+473 DKFNQTYKIECEKLTEL
-487 KALREKIDRNFSNE
+487 KNYLKNSYKEDKR
-501 KAKEYLNTLL
+501 KEYLQLLL
-511 TLRICDPAVGSG
+511 TLRVCDPAVGSG

-532 MVLIAYELG
+532 MVFVAYKLG
-541 LIASLYRH
+541 LIASLYRYD
-549 ELRLENDEII
+549 LKLENDEII
-559 IHHAQTGEIFN
+559 IHTPENKVFN
-570 YKKPHSEN
+570 YTIPHSEN

-583 IQKELFELKKDII
+583 IQKELFELKKSII

-629 EKGKNTNNLETLPNI
+629 ENGKNTNALETLPNI
-644 DINIKCANSLVSRF
+644 DINIKCANSLISRF
-658 ALKDKALLKTE
+658 SLHDDLKKIPNIK
-669 KNKNLEYYIA
+669 KKIQ
-679 EYKELVKIYKDP
+679 EYKDLVAQYKDP
-691 KILESLTRPIKDSNA
+691 NPLFPLNKADLINKIQDLKNTFSLTLKDPKTKA
-706 VRKYAK
+706 
-712 ERLYQ
+712 
-717 ELAQNP
+717 ELE
-723 NKDFKKALNDRIEK
+723 KAIEK
-737 IKEAF
+737 HIKKYNFFALDDKSLLDGLDYFIPSLFGTLKLSPKEEEEAF
-742 KLTLEP
+742 AS
-748 PQKELKFKKFLKEHL
+748 
-763 ELYGKS
+763 YGR
-769 ILEEAN
+769 IR
-775 DNGLELEALALE
+775 ALR
-787 KKMAHEGLFHDY
+787 K
-799 TPYPKLDKTDKVV
+799 KLDDALS
-812 GLEHF
+812 GREYH
-817 NRYVLTSYK
+817 
-826 DLQDENERYANALE
+826 NAFE

-879 LQKQYQDFYNSTA
+879 LEKQYQNFYNSTA

-898 FALAYHLLKEKGFN
+898 FALAYHLLKEKGFS

-924 YGAKLRELLLKKT
+924 YGAKLREWLLKKT
-937 TLVSYMELNALKVF
+937 TIASYMELNALKVF
-951 ESAAVDTSIM
+951 ESAAVDTSIIH
-961 SFIKQTPPKE
+961 FIKQPPLKE
-971 SDFEYYEP
+971 SVFNYYEP
-979 TPNDKDDLKSTPH
+979 TPNDKDDLKSTPF
-992 LPMKQNALSTES
+992 LSMKQNALSTES

-1018 IESVGTPLKDWD
+1018 IESIGTPLKDWD
-1030 IQINY
+1030 IQIY
-1035 GIKTG
+1035 RGILTG
-1040 ANEAFIIPTEKREE
+1040 ANEAFIIPTEKRDA

-1060 DAQKDERGMSERER
+1060 DLQKDEKGMSERER

-1091 SYEWADLWVIIAK
+1091 SYEWAHLWVINTHNGYTSNLKSKIPPIDIAK
-1104 FGSHEFLEVEYPT
+1104 YPATKAHLNSHYDTIATRCDQGDTPYHLRNCAYLE
-1117 IYNHLL
+1117 
-1123 QYKDQLE
+1123 
-1130 QRGQCRYSRG
+1130 
-1140 PQNSNKPYPGQ
+1140 
-1151 HHWLELDNNPKDSYL
+1151 
-1166 QDFEKEKIV
+1166 DFEKEKIV

-1192 ELGVFYAEAT
+1192 ELGYFYAEAT

-1249 RLPIPQITEKNQ
+1249 RLPIPKITPQNQ
-1261 ELADKITDG
+1261 KLAHKITDG
-1270 AKQILALKAKDPKA
+1270 AKAILEAKEKDPKA
-1284 NTQGLEKEIDALVYQ
+1284 NTQKLEKEIDALVYQ
-1299 LYHLTDE
+1299 LYNLTDE
-1306 EIKTIENG
+1306 EIKIIENG

>member
-1 MICFTRIPLKDFIKK
+1 MIKFAHISLKDFIKK

-31 KEINNLLE
+31 KEINSLLE
-39 NAPKQDDE
+39 NAKRQDGE

-55 KFLKNTYG
+55 KFLKNAYG
-63 YDCNTYKKVDSAIY
+63 YNCNTRKKVDSAIY

-88 KALNNRNEF
+88 KALDNKTEF
-97 PKNRENPISKA
+97 PKNRENPLSKA

-134 NAHEFFLFD
+134 NVHEFFLFD
-143 CKDLLFLKEDKRIK
+143 CKDLLFLEKDKRINK
-157 DFYKK
+157 FYENY
-162 CAKKEGTDSS
+162 AKKEGTDSS
-172 KPKFYKDLEQY
+172 KPKFYQDLEQY

-196 FNLSNYDPK
+196 FNLSDDFK

-212 VLSQEVLLKQRKTLD
+212 VLSQEVLLKQKKTLD

-262 NSLSAALKKKYENL
+262 NSLSDALKKKYNNL

-309 KPFLTTENFKDFN
+309 DPFLTIENFENFN

-335 NSERSLNKEDKILEK
+335 NSERSKEIKESKILGK

-357 LFDQTPLE
+357 LFDKTPLE
-365 LKGHEIRLL
+365 LKGYEIKLL
-374 ENKKLELYQNS
+374 DNKKLEIYKNS

-397 ELPLLKYL
+397 ELPLLEY
-405 FEFLRLYKFTTT
+405 FFAFLRLYKFTTI

-473 DKFNAIYQWDCENL
+473 DKFNATYQWDCENL

-532 MVLIAYELG
+532 MVWIAYELG

-578 DPHHQ
+578 DPHHH

-629 EKGKNTNNLETLPNI
+629 EKGKNTNALETLPNI
-644 DINIKCANSLVSRF
+644 DINIKCANSLIFNFPLNSKLTIGQTLEF
-658 ALKDKALLKTE
+658 S
-669 KNKNLEYYIA
+669 KNLKAEIK
-679 EYKELVKIYKDP
+679 EYKNSVMLYKEGLGEKT
-691 KILESLTRPIKDSNA
+691 KILQNIAKLKSLIINYFIEQHQAKRHLKESLKAFISEYGDEVFDLSTAFGMEMLKIARLKENNYRFNPTLTKKQPSPIGVEAN
-706 VRKYAK
+706 
-712 ERLYQ
+712 RL
-717 ELAQNP
+717 L
-723 NKDFKKALNDRIEK
+723 IK
-737 IKEAF
+737 IKECYE
-742 KLTLEP
+742 TLEN
-748 PQKELKFKKFLKEHL
+748 LKNSKAF
-763 ELYGKS
+763 
-769 ILEEAN
+769 
-775 DNGLELEALALE
+775 
-787 KKMAHEGLFHDY
+787 
-799 TPYPKLDKTDKVV
+799 
-812 GLEHF
+812 
-817 NRYVLTSYK
+817 
-826 DLQDENERYANALE
+826 E

-847 VLNDEGDFLGFDCII
+847 VLDDEGDFLGFDCII
-862 GNPPYIRQ
+862 GNPPYMQVKKGLYSSIFYPFS
-870 EHIKDLKPL
+870 EGKDIG
-879 LQKQYQDFYNSTA
+879 KQN
-892 DIYTYF
+892 TYKVF
-898 FALAYHLLKEKGFN
+898 IELGFN
-912 AFITSNKYARAK
+912 LTKQKGLISLITQSSIMCDYSAQFT
-924 YGAKLRELLLKKT
+924 RELLLKYCQIHYFVEFNKKQK
-937 TLVSYMELNALKVF
+937 LFSNVIQGVCILEFLKDRPSKEHAF
-951 ESAAVDTSIM
+951 KIAINNTQIQMNQIQYEQ
-961 SFIKQTPPKE
+961 IKQ
-971 SDFEYYEP
+971 D
-979 TPNDKDDLKSTPH
+979 
-992 LPMKQNALSTES
+992 
-1004 FIFANATLLDLRDK
+1004 
-1018 IESVGTPLKDWD
+1018 
-1030 IQINY
+1030 
-1035 GIKTG
+1035 
-1040 ANEAFIIPTEKREE
+1040 E
-1054 ILKNCD
+1054 ILKFFPLYEIPLIKSGEMEIVRKIKTDKILLRDLLEKSLQGNINTIHLKAIQVQKETNGRIYKGANCHRYFLD
-1060 DAQKDERGMSERER
+1060 TQYLFAKDNQITQQIFEKNYYQNIIVTQNITGTSDAYRIHANLIEVKNQEMLFLDTCNLSYCKEREH
-1074 TKELIKPIL
+1074 
-1083 RGKDIKRY
+1083 
-1091 SYEWADLWVIIAK
+1091 AK
-1104 FGSHEFLEVEYPT
+1104 FLVGLLNSRLLDWLFRKTSTNNHVNLYELET
-1117 IYNHLL
+1117 
-1123 QYKDQLE
+1123 
-1130 QRGQCRYSRG
+1130 
-1140 PQNSNKPYPGQ
+1140 
-1151 HHWLELDNNPKDSYL
+1151 
-1166 QDFEKEKIV
+1166 
-1175 YGEIVQEPRFYL
+1175 
-1187 DNGEC
+1187 
-1192 ELGVFYAEAT
+1192 
-1202 SFILTGEH
+1202 
-1210 LRYLLGMLHSK
+1210 
-1221 LITFAFKTFYAG
+1221 
-1233 GGLGESGYR
+1233 
-1242 YKKAFIE
+1242 
-1249 RLPIPQITEKNQ
+1249 LPIPQITKSNQ
-1261 ELADKITDG
+1261 PIADKIIALVD
-1270 AKQILALKAKDPKA
+1270 KVLALKEKDPKA
-1284 NTQGLEKEIDALVYQ
+1284 NTQQLEKEIDALVYQ
-1299 LYHLTDE
+1299 LYNLTDE
-1306 EIKTIENG
+1306 EIKIIENG

>member
-1 MICFTRIPLKDFIKK
+1 MDYKKLDLPNTNYPSKEQLEAFKTAFDAFLETNPQENENHQNDAFNDLLKGVFKYKVKPTKKIDSAILNDNDKVEVIIEFKALKNPNEFIKKGDLNVKAFHESLFYYLTERKESNNNLKHLILATIKELYIIDANEFEVFNKDKEIKKAFENCHDKKGNDPRTKAFYDACQKRLNELDHSLKYHHIPLK
-16 HNPQEPK
+16 
-23 KETIENFE
+23 KE
-31 KEINNLLE
+31 NL
-39 NAPKQDDE
+39 
-47 EFQKNEIN
+47 
-55 KFLKNTYG
+55 T
-63 YDCNTYKKVDSAIY
+63 
-77 VDGEVRVLIEV
+77 
-88 KALNNRNEF
+88 
-97 PKNRENPISKA
+97 
-108 FCQMVL
+108 
-114 YFLEE
+114 
-119 IEKEKNNSLKHTIIC
+119 
-134 NAHEFFLFD
+134 
-143 CKDLLFLKEDKRIK
+143 
-157 DFYKK
+157 
-162 CAKKEGTDSS
+162 
-172 KPKFYKDLEQY
+172 
-183 LQEDFQ
+183 
-189 GELRYTH
+189 
-196 FNLSNYDPK
+196 
-205 ELPLIYQ
+205 LIYQ
-212 VLSQEVLLKQRKTLD
+212 ALSPNFLLKIPKYSD

-251 GKILIKPSRTQ
+251 GKILIKQSRTK
-262 NSLSAALKKKYENL
+262 NSLSDALKEQYNNL

-309 KPFLTTENFKDFN
+309 DSFLTTKNFTDFN

-335 NSERSLNKEDKILEK
+335 NSERLPEIKEDKILEK

-357 LFDQTPLE
+357 LFDKTPLE
-365 LKGHEIRLL
+365 LKGHEIKLL
-374 ENKKLELYQNS
+374 DNKKLEIYKNS
-385 VLKKHENYQEKK
+385 VLKKHEEYQEKK
-397 ELPLLKYL
+397 ELPLLEYFFK
-405 FEFLRLYKFTTT
+405 FLRLYKFTTT

-463 CKESITPIVL
+463 CSESITPIVL

-487 KALREKIDRNFSNE
+487 KALRGKIDRNFSNE
-501 KAKEYLNTLL
+501 KAKEYLQLL
-511 TLRICDPAVGSG
+511 LALRICDPAVGSG

-532 MVLIAYELG
+532 MVWIAYKLG
-541 LIASLYRH
+541 LIASLHRYD
-549 ELRLENDEII
+549 LKLENDEII
-559 IHHAQTGEIFN
+559 IHYTPTGEIFN

-583 IQKELFELKKDII
+583 IQKELFELKKSII

-629 EKGKNTNNLETLPNI
+629 EKGKNTNALETLPNI
-644 DINIKCANSLVSRF
+644 DINIKCGNSLISRF
-658 ALKDKALLKTE
+658 ALKDKALLKTK
-669 KNKNLEYYIA
+669 KNQNLEYSIA

-691 KILESLTRPIKDSNA
+691 KILETLTHPIKDSNA

-717 ELAQNP
+717 ELKQNP

-737 IKEAF
+737 IKKAF
-742 KLTLEP
+742 KLTLDP

-769 ILEEAN
+769 ILEEIN
-775 DNGLELEALALE
+775 YNGLELEALALE
-787 KKMAHEGLFHDY
+787 KQMASEKLFHDY
-799 TPYPKLDKTDKVV
+799 RPYPKLDKTDRVV

-817 NRYVLTSYK
+817 NLYVLTSYK

-847 VLNDEGDFLGFDCII
+847 VLDDDGDFLGFDCII

-870 EHIKDLKPL
+870 EHIKDVKPL

-898 FALAYHLLKEKGFN
+898 FALSLNLLKEKGFN

-924 YGAKLRELLLKKT
+924 YGAKLREWLLKKT
-937 TLVSYMELNALKVF
+937 TIVSYMELNALKVF
-951 ESAAVDTSIM
+951 ESATVDTSIM
-961 SFIKQTPPKE
+961 NFIKQPPLKE
-971 SDFEYYEP
+971 NSFKYYEP
-979 TPNDKDDLKSTPH
+979 TPNDKDDLKSTPF

-1004 FIFANATLLDLRDK
+1004 FIFADTTLLDLRDK
-1018 IESVGTPLKDWD
+1018 IESVGTPLKDWG

-1040 ANEAFIIPTEKREE
+1040 ANEAFIIPTEKRDA
-1054 ILKNCD
+1054 ILNACKT
-1060 DAQKDERGMSERER
+1060 QEERER
-1074 TKELIKPIL
+1074 TERLIKPIL

-1091 SYEWADLWVIIAK
+1091 SYEWADLWVINTHNGYTSALKSKIPPIDIAK
-1104 FGSHEFLEVEYPT
+1104 YPAIKTHLNSHLDTIVTRCDQGDTPYHLRNCAYLE
-1117 IYNHLL
+1117 
-1123 QYKDQLE
+1123 
-1130 QRGQCRYSRG
+1130 
-1140 PQNSNKPYPGQ
+1140 
-1151 HHWLELDNNPKDSYL
+1151 
-1166 QDFEKEKIV
+1166 DFEKEKIV

-1192 ELGVFYAEAT
+1192 KLGYFYAEAT

-1270 AKQILALKAKDPKA
+1270 AKAILALKEKDSKA
-1284 NTQGLEKEIDALVYQ
+1284 NTQRLEKEIDALVYR

-1306 EIKTIENG
+1306 EIKIIEDG